1 MTSQEPRERLMQAIR
16 KLSRRGILDASS
28 GNISLRTDDQRIFVT
43 PSGIDYDDMEPSDL
57 VEIALSDAVVEGN
70 YPPSS
75 EWPLHREIYKV
86 RVDAEMV
93 IHSHAPFATTMACL
107 ERSIPPFHYMVALS
121 GGVNIPCLP
130 YRPIGGEELAQEIAT
145 TLSSRHACLMG
156 HHGMVVVGESIE
168 KAIWR
173 AKELE
178 NVCEQYW
185 RAIQIREPALL
196 PQKRWN
202 GLLKYSPVM
211 ADRRN
216 YPRKPFASSL
226 ESTASNVGVSGF
238 AFLRSAKT
246 QTSTAR
252 TPASSS
258 PRKAPITTS

>member
-130 YRPIGGEELAQEIAT
+130 YRPIGGEGLAQEIAT

-196 PQKRWN
+196 PQKEMERI
-202 GLLKYSPVM
+202 VEV
-211 ADRRN
+211 
-216 YPRKPFASSL
+216 F
-226 ESTASNVGVSGF
+226 SGYGGQKKLPEE
-238 AFLRSAKT
+238 ALRVLA
-246 QTSTAR
+246 
-252 TPASSS
+252 
-258 PRKAPITTS
+258 